1 MKTTKLLGI
10 LGPTAV
16 GKTNI
21 AKIIAEN
28 INGEIVSADSMQI
41 YRELNI
47 GTAKAQPYELNHINQ
62 HMVDVINPDESFSS
76 YDYGILAS
84 EIIKNLLTQNI
95 TPIMVGGTGFYFDA
109 VLYPLNY
116 SNENVQ
122 DIRNELI
129 KITEENGN
137 DFLYEKLKEIDPE
150 SAQNIHPNNTKRV
163 MRALEIYYSTGQKK
177 STFKLP
183 STPKFKNKLYVLNT
197 DRQVLYNRINDRVDN
212 MIKNGLVEEVESLIS
227 KYPLNSQSFT
237 AIGYK
242 EIIEHLNNKCNLN
255 QAIENI
261 KQHTRNYAKRQLTY
275 FARFNDAKWIDVNFT
290 NLEETALEILKDFSN
305 D

>member
-16 GKTNI
+16 GKTKI

-28 INGEIVSADSMQI
+28 VNGEIVSADSMQI

-84 EIIKNLLTQNI
+84 EIIKKLLTQNI